1 MSAKVS
7 TSSEYE
13 REANRLRAQIGET
26 VGELQYNLTPSN
38 IASEAASPWG
48 YPISW
53 SGAFDYTSKRHP
65 VPTAIIGVGIG
76 LWTISAVQRAIRSP
90 EKRGTSPG
98 FG

>member
-38 IASEAASPWG
+38 IASEAAS
-48 YPISW
+48 
-53 SGAFDYTSKRHP
+53 T
-65 VPTAIIGVGIG
+65 VGISDIVVG
-76 LWTISAVQRAIRSP
+76 SV
-90 EKRGTSPG
+90 
-98 FG
+98 